1 MCSFQEAN
9 VLVFDSL
16 ARKPTALVTSK
27 PYEPLSHQ
35 REKIFQC
42 NMCLFKKK
50 TEWMKCLISF
60 KRTSGKALESLE
72 SILYY
77 SMMVRITY
85 NIYQLR
91 GVYSKPMHSV
101 SDILQ
106 NISCNCKDVKYKS
119 VLCQLKHFKTARKW
133 MSSHNY

>member
-16 ARKPTALVTSK
+16 ARKPTALVTST

-35 REKIFQC
+35 REKFLQC
-42 NMCLFKKK
+42 NMCLFKK

-77 SMMVRITY
+77 SMMVGITH

-91 GVYSKPMHSV
+91 GIYSKAMHSV
-101 SDILQ
+101 S
-106 NISCNCKDVKYKS
+106 
-119 VLCQLKHFKTARKW
+119 KTFCRIFPVIAK
-133 MSSHNY
+133 MLSTNLFFVNLSTSKQHANE